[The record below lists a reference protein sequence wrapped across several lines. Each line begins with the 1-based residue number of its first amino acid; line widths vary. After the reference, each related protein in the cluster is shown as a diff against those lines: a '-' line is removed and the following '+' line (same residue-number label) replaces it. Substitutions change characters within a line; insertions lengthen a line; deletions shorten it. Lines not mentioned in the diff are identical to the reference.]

1 MVPSPSFLILLNRF
15 KILSSGNRNELVAV
29 GCRRCCRILAV
40 IIKKRI
46 PRSGEAS
53 ITESVDRKTVLFLI
67 CSAFYSASGYNQIR
81 GRVVHTHLIVLI
93 WPFQQPFGKEWL
105 GKLTWRRPLWPKMK
119 VMISCTLPSRNVMK
133 DLSRWGQIFA
143 LPLVFSFHLPPPP
156 FWSTASRYISCLRI
170 FAALFGLYNKW
181 CQRDEADPC
190 RGIYWLAFDYN
201 GVKLEGTSKGFF
213 FLFFSFSVVVL

>member
-1 MVPSPSFLILLNRF
+1 MLIW
-15 KILSSGNRNELVAV
+15 LSS
-29 GCRRCCRILAV
+29 
-40 IIKKRI
+40 
-46 PRSGEAS
+46 
-53 ITESVDRKTVLFLI
+53 
-67 CSAFYSASGYNQIR
+67 
-81 GRVVHTHLIVLI
+81 

-170 FAALFGLYNKW
+170 FAALFSLYNKW

-201 GVKLEGTSKGFF
+201 GAKLEGTSKGFF
-213 FLFFSFSVVVL
+213 FLFHFRLLSFSSLKAPFRLVSAGFWGRLIDLVTLHRSDYV